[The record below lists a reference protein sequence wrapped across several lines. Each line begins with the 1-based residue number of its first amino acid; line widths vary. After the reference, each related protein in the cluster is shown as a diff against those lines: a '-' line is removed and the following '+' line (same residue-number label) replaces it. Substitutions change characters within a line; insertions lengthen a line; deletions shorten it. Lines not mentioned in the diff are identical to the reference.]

1 MLITKSWSPNAADMV
16 KRRGRKIRA
25 GYYAGLSQKEIEA
38 IKTEISK
45 RDFYAFVK
53 TFWNV
58 VEPAVAFC
66 DGLHIKA
73 ICEHLQAVYDGRI
86 RKLLIAI
93 PPRHGKTLI
102 VSVLFTAW
110 MLLRR
115 PELKILSVSYSDRLV
130 VKDSLLVLRLLTS
143 PNFVRDYGR
152 SFGLRRITQKEIYT
166 SRGGYRMCTTVDG
179 GLTGFGADVLIVDDP
194 INAIDVQYEKR
205 REQVNRWYTESLST
219 RLDNQDTG
227 VKIVIAQRLH
237 NSDLI
242 GMLMDNEEYDKL
254 ILPAESTGINQ
265 CVSSIDY
272 MDRRPLGK
280 TLWDKYSV
288 DTLAGIKKEIG
299 EYAYETQYQQA
310 PRTRED
316 NPIKVDRVK
325 LLKAVQESDV
335 VQAVRY
341 YDKAATKGAGCYTVG
356 VLMYRMRSGRYVI
369 ADVISGQ
376 WDIADREDK
385 IYSTAVADNMGKI
398 RVETGVE
405 EEPGSAGKES
415 AENTMRRLAG
425 FVTFSDRV
433 SGAKEVRAEP
443 FIVQVSAGNV
453 DVIEDSWTQNYL
465 RKLAEYPASGTK
477 DFIDAT
483 SGAFNRLVKS
493 NVQPM
498 IYKTVISREI

>member
-1 MLITKSWSPNAADMV
+1 MQITKVHNNTAATMA
-16 KRRGRKIRA
+16 KRCGRKVTARH
-25 GYYAGLSQKEIEA
+25 YAKLSQNEIEA
-38 IKTEISK
+38 IKTEITK
-45 RDFYAFVK
+45 RDFYSFVK

-58 VEPAVAFC
+58 VEPAVPFC

-73 ICEHLQAVYDGRI
+73 ICEHLQAAYDGKI

-102 VSVLFTAW
+102 ASVLYTAW
-110 MLLRR
+110 LLLRK
-115 PELKILSVSYSDRLV
+115 PSVKILAVSYSDRLV

-143 PNFVRDYGR
+143 KKFVVDYGR
-152 SFGLRRITQKEIYT
+152 TFGLKRVTQKEIHT
-166 SRGGYRMCTTVDG
+166 NRGGYRMCTTVEG

-194 INAIDVQYEKR
+194 INAIDIQYEKR
-205 REQVNRWYTESLST
+205 REYVNRWYTESLST

-227 VKIVIAQRLH
+227 TKIVIAQRLH

-242 GMLMDNEEYDKL
+242 GMLMDNDEYDKL

-272 MDRRPLGK
+272 LDRRPLGK
-280 TLWDKYSV
+280 TLWDKYSA

-316 NPIKVDRVK
+316 NPIKVDRIK
-325 LLKAVQESDV
+325 LTKAIQSSEI

-369 ADVISGQ
+369 ASVISGQ
-376 WDIADREDK
+376 WDITEREDK
-385 IYSTAVADNMGKI
+385 IYSTAVADNIGST
-398 RVETGVE
+398 RVEIGVE

-425 FVTFSDRV
+425 FITFSDRV
-433 SGAKEVRAEP
+433 SGSKEVRAEP
-443 FIVQVSAGNV
+443 FIIQVSAGNV
-453 DVIEDSWTQNYL
+453 DIIEDSWTQNYL
-465 RKLAEYPASGTK
+465 RKLAEYPANGTK
-477 DFIDAT
+477 DFVDAT

-493 NVQPM
+493 NVQP
-498 IYKTVISREI
+498 ISYKSVISREF